1 MATLDA
7 TLAELKGITKAL
19 ADHAIG
25 TARSPAHSAHGALAR
40 LAPPDDFVPAQANAE
55 SYAAE
60 LVRHKGMLAQQRVG
74 FVPPKADAAKPVA
87 QEPQRTTG
95 LTVATAAR
103 TIPSSSI
110 IYVNTKAFN
119 IEACNATNNIKN
131 FMMQVPGRIMSMVR
145 IGTYDDAVR
154 GDHTFSNRYDHLVVL
169 TQRDTPDWDTGDI
182 PWTHNGR
189 AYTVT
194 QAYVDA
200 LEARIASANGMKGK
214 PWDSIHPRDVSY
226 PVSPILPE
234 FRDQGCYDK
243 HGPVTI
249 SGSKQDVAHNDNLER
264 HDHAAGRSSHPGR
277 SPRA

>member
-1 MATLDA
+1 MATLDE
-7 TLAELKGITKAL
+7 TLAELKDITKAL

-25 TARSPAHSAHGALAR
+25 NARSPAHSAHGALAR
-40 LAPPDDFVPAQANAE
+40 LAPPDDFVPAQTNAE

-119 IEACNATNNIKN
+119 IETCNATNNIKN

-145 IGTYDDAVR
+145 IDYDDPTIEQLLSMTE
-154 GDHTFSNRYDHLVVL
+154 GDLVL
-169 TQRDTPDWDTGDI
+169 IRPGASKPDQVGLLWGDK
-182 PWTHNGR
+182 PVALPYHAGDLLNLRHR
-189 AYTVT
+189 A
-194 QAYVDA
+194 
-200 LEARIASANGMKGK
+200 
-214 PWDSIHPRDVSY
+214 
-226 PVSPILPE
+226 
-234 FRDQGCYDK
+234 
-243 HGPVTI
+243 
-249 SGSKQDVAHNDNLER
+249 
-264 HDHAAGRSSHPGR
+264 
-277 SPRA
+277 

>member
-110 IYVNTKAFN
+110 VYVNTKAFN
-119 IEACNATNNIKN
+119 IETCNATNNIKN

-145 IGTYDDAVR
+145 IGIRDRRRPDAR
-154 GDHTFSNRYDHLVVL
+154 PFPR
-169 TQRDTPDWDTGDI
+169 P
-182 PWTHNGR
+182 
-189 AYTVT
+189 
-194 QAYVDA
+194 
-200 LEARIASANGMKGK
+200 EAQ
-214 PWDSIHPRDVSY
+214 V
-226 PVSPILPE
+226 
-234 FRDQGCYDK
+234 
-243 HGPVTI
+243 
-249 SGSKQDVAHNDNLER
+249 
-264 HDHAAGRSSHPGR
+264 
-277 SPRA
+277 